1 MSPATGLFIVLLLVA
16 ANGFFVATEF
26 ALVSSRSTRIDQ
38 LAAAGNRAARIVQR
52 AKANP
57 TRFISGTQLGVTV
70 ASLLLG
76 WIGENTFAE
85 LIQPVLDAIS
95 GLLGQQPLAAPG
107 EISTPAHA
115 IASVLALAMITFFH
129 ITLGEQVP
137 KILALQRAE
146 SIILFAVQPVSGL
159 AWLFQPFI
167 TLLYL
172 FTNLVLRAI
181 GLEYH
186 GEEHAV
192 HSPEELQLLVS
203 QSARAGLMTAPEREL
218 VQRAFAFGDQTAGE
232 VMVPRTEIIA
242 LPVDSTVQDALRIAQ
257 RHRHTRFPVYEKT
270 IDNVVGILS
279 AKDLLTGAARRGPRT
294 PLADGGLRRLIRP
307 PVIVPQGAAVIEV
320 LARMKAARQP
330 MAVVLDEFGGTAGI
344 VTLKDLVS
352 RLLGSVGDEYAPAT
366 HEVRTLADGTIVAD
380 GLALVEDINAQLGTH
395 FDASEVDSLG
405 GLVFSRLGRRPRLG
419 DEVDIDGNYRA
430 RVERLDGLRVARVRL
445 LPPRGQATLNE
456 ERPAQGK
463 DNANNSA
470 NGALPREERE
480 RER

>member
-1 MSPATGLFIVLLLVA
+1 MTPVTGLLVVVLLVA

-38 LAAAGNRAARIVQR
+38 LAAAGNRAARLVQR
-52 AKANP
+52 AKSNP
-57 TRFISGTQLGVTV
+57 TLFISGTQLGVTV
-70 ASLLLG
+70 ASLLVG
-76 WIGENTFAE
+76 WIGEGTFAE
-85 LIQPVLDAIS
+85 LIQPLLDDVFL
-95 GLLGQQPLAAPG
+95 LLGQAPSAADGPS
-107 EISTPAHA
+107 STAHA
-115 IASVLALAMITFFH
+115 IASVLALIVITFLH

-146 SIILFAVQPVSGL
+146 TWILFAVQPVSVM
-159 AWLFQPFI
+159 AWVFTPFI
-167 TLLYL
+167 SLLYG
-172 FTNLVLRAI
+172 FTNLVLRAV

-203 QSARAGLMTAPEREL
+203 QSARAGLLSPPEREL
-218 VQRAFAFGDQTAGE
+218 VQRAFAFSDQTAGE
-232 VMVPRTEIIA
+232 VMVPRTEIVA
-242 LPVDSTVQDALRIAQ
+242 LPAHSTVQEAVRVALRY
-257 RHRHTRFPVYEKT
+257 RHSRFPVYEQT

-279 AKDLLTGAARRGPRT
+279 TKDLLSVAMRRGTRAT
-294 PLADGGLRRLIRP
+294 LDETTFLRRLIRP
-307 PVIVPQGAAVIEV
+307 PVIVPQGAPVTEV

-344 VTLKDLVS
+344 VTLKDLVA

-405 GLVFSRLGRRPRLG
+405 GLVFSRLGRRPLVG
-419 DEVDIDGNYRA
+419 DEVDIGGNYRA

-445 LPPRGQATLNE
+445 LPPRGQTTVNTE
-456 ERPAQGK
+456 TPPV
-463 DNANNSA
+463 
-470 NGALPREERE
+470 NGALRQEDA
-480 RER
+480 

>member
-1 MSPATGLFIVLLLVA
+1 MSIAVGLLVVVLLVA

-26 ALVSSRSTRIDQ
+26 ALVSSRFTRIDQ
-38 LAAAGNRAARIVQR
+38 LAATGNRAAKLAQR
-52 AKANP
+52 AKLNP

-76 WIGENTFAE
+76 WIGENTFAQ
-85 LIQPVLDAIS
+85 LIQPLLDEI
-95 GLLGQQPLAAPG
+95 LILVGQASAVSAEP
-107 EISTPAHA
+107 STTAHA
-115 IASVLALAMITFFH
+115 IASVLALMAITFFH
-129 ITLGEQVP
+129 ITLGEQIP

-146 SIILFAVQPVSGL
+146 SVILFAVQPVSAL
-159 AWLFQPFI
+159 AWVFSPFI
-167 TLLYL
+167 NLLYL
-172 FTNLVLRAI
+172 FTNLVLRLV

-192 HSPEELQLLVS
+192 HSPEELQLLVT
-203 QSARAGLMTAPEREL
+203 QSARAGLMTPWEREL
-218 VQRAFAFGDQTAGE
+218 VQRAFAFSDQTAGE

-242 LPVDSTVQDALRIAQ
+242 LPVESTVQDALRVARRY
-257 RHRHTRFPVYEKT
+257 RHSRFPVYEQT
-270 IDNVVGILS
+270 IDNVVGILPT
-279 AKDLLTGAARRGPRT
+279 KDLLSVAARRGARSS
-294 PLADGGLRRLIRP
+294 LDDVSLRRLIRP
-307 PVIVPQGAAVIEV
+307 PLIVPQGASVIEV

-405 GLVFSRLGRRPRLG
+405 GLVFSRLGRKPRVG
-419 DEVDIDGNYRA
+419 DEVEIDSNYRA
-430 RVERLDGLRVARVRL
+430 RIERLDGLRIARVRL
-445 LPPRGQATLNE
+445 LPPRGQQTGTE
-456 ERPAQGK
+456 ERSSGSDA
-463 DNANNSA
+463 SV
-470 NGALPREERE
+470 NGALRKGNE
-480 RER
+480 